1 MFAILVVFEP
11 PLDDE
16 SKVTSVFTGIAE
28 TNALFAVPVGLVAL
42 IAFAANL

>member
-1 MFAILVVFEP
+1 MFATLVVFEP

-28 TNALFAVPVGLVAL
+28 TRALFAVPVGLVAL